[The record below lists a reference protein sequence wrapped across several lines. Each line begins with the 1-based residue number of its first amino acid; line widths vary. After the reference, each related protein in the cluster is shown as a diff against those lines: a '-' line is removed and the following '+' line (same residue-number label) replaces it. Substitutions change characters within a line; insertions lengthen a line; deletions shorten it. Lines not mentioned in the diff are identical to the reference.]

1 MAMRVGDVIA
11 EIMKRERVKFLFVYP
26 LTPLTEF
33 AAAADIRPIVVRQE
47 RVGCAMADAMGRLS
61 SSDDVAVFGC
71 QGGPGIE
78 NSFGAVAQAYSEGVP
93 LVVIV
98 PGPSRALANVPP
110 SFNATLNF
118 QHVTK
123 SAETVTTPEM
133 IVPAMRRAFTLARNG
148 RPGPCLVEVSDVFN
162 AEIPSIPNAA
172 ALDYEPTK
180 RTLIA
185 PDPKAVDAAAEA
197 LLNAKMPMIYV
208 GQGVHYAKAW
218 NELRQVV
225 ELVEAAVG
233 TSMEGKSAFP
243 ETHPLALGAGGP
255 TMSSALATHVRE
267 SDVVFGVGV
276 SYSPGFAIR
285 WPTENKRFIHNTV
298 DERDL
303 NKIIPAAYPILGDAR
318 LTLAMMHQALS
329 ERLKGKP
336 RGLTRAVAARIQTQN
351 EPWLKAWTPYLTSNA
366 KPLSPYRV
374 VYDLLKTVDVANTI
388 VTHDAG
394 SPRDEMIP
402 FWKSVTPLSY
412 IGWGK
417 TTQLGYGLGLTMGAK
432 MAHPEKLCINYWGE
446 AALGMT
452 GMDFE
457 TCVRCQI
464 PIMSILSNNFGMKCE
479 YAAMKLSHQKYR
491 TCDISGNYAEF
502 AKALGGYGER
512 VTEPEQVVHAIVN
525 GIRAT
530 KEGKPVLLEF
540 ITTQDV
546 RFASG
551 GALPTDGPGT
561 GGD

>member
-1 MAMRVGDVIA
+1 MAMLVGDVIA
-11 EIMKRERVKFLFVYP
+11 EVMKRERVKALVVYP

-47 RVGCAMADAMGRLS
+47 RVGCAMADAHGRLS
-61 SSDDVAVFGC
+61 SSDDVAVFAC

-93 LVVIV
+93 LIVIV

-110 SFNATLNF
+110 NFSATLNY
-118 QHVTK
+118 QHITK
-123 SAETVTTPEM
+123 SAEAVTTPEM
-133 IVPAMRRAFTLARNG
+133 IVPALRRAFNLARNG
-148 RPGPCLVEVSDVFN
+148 RPGPCLVEVCDVFRS
-162 AEIPSIPNAA
+162 EVPSIGTPAE
-172 ALDYEPTK
+172 LDYEPTR

-197 LLNAKMPMIYV
+197 LINAKMPMIFA

-218 NELRQVV
+218 PELRQVA
-225 ELVEAAVG
+225 ELLEVPVG
-233 TSMEGKSAFP
+233 TSMEGKSTFP

-255 TMSSALATHVRE
+255 SMNRALAAHVAE
-267 SDVVFGVGV
+267 SDMVFGVGV
-276 SYSPGFAIR
+276 SFSPGFSIR
-285 WPTENKRFIHNTV
+285 WPTKGKTFIHNTV

-303 NKIIPAAYPILGDAR
+303 DKIIPTRHAVLGDAK
-318 LTLAMMHQALS
+318 LTLAMLHQALS
-329 ERLKGKP
+329 ERLRGKP
-336 RGLTRAVAARIQTQN
+336 RGLARDVGARIQAQN
-351 EPWLKAWTPYLTSNA
+351 APWLKEWTPYLTSNA

-374 VYDLLKTVDVANTI
+374 IYDLLQTVDVANTI
-388 VTHDAG
+388 ITHDAG

-417 TTQLGYGLGLTMGAK
+417 TTQLGYGLGLAMGAK
-432 MAHPEKLCINYWGE
+432 VAHPEKLCINYWGE

-457 TCVRCQI
+457 TCVRCEI

-530 KEGKPVLLEF
+530 REGKPVLLEF
-540 ITTQDV
+540 ITTQEV
-546 RFASG
+546 RYAMGGAMPGAGESG
-551 GALPTDGPGT
+551 G
-561 GGD
+561 GD